1 MWLRVELPAL
11 PPLGASPLPRLSPL
25 LRLRTHKAT
34 QTCRINFSA
43 FPCGS
48 RAFRAGRGPPVLP
61 PPSPPPPP
69 PLWPR
74 QCHSP
79 DTRGG
84 GERSRT
90 RRQMQIPLPPPRSTR
105 TSGRPV
111 RALPAATSLGARNR
125 PGGRG
130 CSPDK
135 LSRAP
140 GEDAGCSR
148 GRAGGLAGGR
158 ASGEAGAARRRK
170 EGFPRP
176 GSGGRPTSAP
186 RARLPEPASFS
197 AAAPP
202 GRPRRARHPGKRPRL
217 PPSAPYLSLRAAE
230 PPRLRLPPPPSP
242 SGPLRARSGSEM
254 AREAERDSGP
264 SRRRCR
270 RLPLPPQS
278 PPQRSSPQPP
288 RPPPAESSPE
298 RAMGPEGG
306 RAQGG
311 RPIDALGSPPRPRAR
326 GAGGG
331 GSTEGGKKGGSGRGA
346 ASRAQR
352 EPGRA

>member
-1 MWLRVELPAL
+1 MALRAELPAL

-90 RRQMQIPLPPPRSTR
+90 RRQMQILLPPPRSTR
-105 TSGRPV
+105 TSGRRV

-148 GRAGGLAGGR
+148 GRAGGRAGERGGR
-158 ASGEAGAARRRK
+158 GARRRK

-217 PPSAPYLSLRAAE
+217 PPSAPYLSPRRGASAPQAPAAAAAFRPAPRSLRVRNGAGSGAGLRTE
-230 PPRLRLPPPPSP
+230 PPPPPPPSSAVP
-242 SGPLRARSGSEM
+242 VAATALVASAAAAAACRVEPGARDGPGGRAGAGRQANRC
-254 AREAERDSGP
+254 AR
-264 SRRRCR
+264 
-270 RLPLPPQS
+270 
-278 PPQRSSPQPP
+278 RSSSAA
-288 RPPPAESSPE
+288 RT
-298 RAMGPEGG
+298 EGG
-306 RAQGG
+306 RGWEYGG
-311 RPIDALGSPPRPRAR
+311 RERPR
-326 GAGGG
+326 
-331 GSTEGGKKGGSGRGA
+331 
-346 ASRAQR
+346 RAQR

>member
-1 MWLRVELPAL
+1 MALRAELPAL

-25 LRLRTHKAT
+25 LRLCTHKAT

-105 TSGRPV
+105 TSGRRV

-135 LSRAP
+135 LSREP

-148 GRAGGLAGGR
+148 GRAGGRAGERGGR
-158 ASGEAGAARRRK
+158 GGAEE
-170 EGFPRP
+170 EG
-176 GSGGRPTSAP
+176 
-186 RARLPEPASFS
+186 
-197 AAAPP
+197 
-202 GRPRRARHPGKRPRL
+202 RL
-217 PPSAPYLSLRAAE
+217 PPSRKRRPPDLGASRPPPRAGFIQRRGPARPAAPSSAPGQAAQAPAVRALPLSPRRGASAPQAPAAAAAFRPAPRSLRVRNGAGSGAGLWTE
-230 PPRLRLPPPPSP
+230 PPPPPPPSSATP
-242 SGPLRARSGSEM
+242 VAATALVASAAAAAACRVEPGARDGP
-254 AREAERDSGP
+254 
-264 SRRRCR
+264 
-270 RLPLPPQS
+270 
-278 PPQRSSPQPP
+278 
-288 RPPPAESSPE
+288 
-298 RAMGPEGG
+298 GG
-306 RAQGG
+306 RAGAKRQAN
-311 RPIDALGSPPRPRAR
+311 RCAR
-326 GAGGG
+326 RSASAARAGGG
-331 GSTEGGKKGGSGRGA
+331 RRREYEGREGGSGRGA